1 MLEPI
6 NRDLK
11 ICNVAL
17 DMPFCCNFSLKYQ
30 NKGIGGD
37 SVQIF
42 GAISWTVA
50 FRVQRTLYTK
60 KIINS
65 WKKNT
70 WTHFGYLFYLLI
82 LLVFKICSITYFLW
96 KMFQDYTDKH
106 VCLLL
111 GENSC
116 KWTVLSISLNW
127 SYSQIDKNIYNTQTA
142 Y

>member
-30 NKGIGGD
+30 NKGIGGL
-37 SVQIF
+37 
-42 GAISWTVA
+42 GANIRGNIVNCCFPSTKDPL
-50 FRVQRTLYTK
+50 QK

-127 SYSQIDKNIYNTQTA
+127 SYSQIDKNIYNTLTA